1 MQNTRMRDEETTD
14 FQRGLDRFL
23 CLSFCSHL
31 LTDAFKVEERG
42 GWEGKKEK
50 EEEGRGRSE
59 GEGGRM
65 EWGRG
70 NDKPQVPPWA
80 ELGCLGGDGRAHA
93 PPPWLRDVKHITCP
107 LHPFLTVW
115 RAKNRPWSMVL
126 DQQGGA
132 CLHGS
137 SPMVSG
143 ARAPL
148 GNCVNVLLF
157 LQSCFF
163 LI

>member
-1 MQNTRMRDEETTD
+1 
-14 FQRGLDRFL
+14 
-23 CLSFCSHL
+23 
-31 LTDAFKVEERG
+31 
-42 GWEGKKEK
+42 
-50 EEEGRGRSE
+50 
-59 GEGGRM
+59 M

-70 NDKPQVPPWA
+70 NDKPQDPPWA

-93 PPPWLRDVKHITCP
+93 PPPWLCDVKHITCP

-115 RAKNRPWSMVL
+115 RGKNRPWCMVL
-126 DQQGGA
+126 DQQGA
-132 CLHGS
+132 CPHGS

-163 LI
+163 LTQRTHWSDLWFVHIVTSGDMRGLYLRSALSVKDGERRPRSQCPWGTGGRGSGQHT